1 MKEMRAIRPLIA
13 VLLMPDSEQLSGLS
27 NTFNA
32 PLKYKKRC
40 WTPTKN
46 WYLVIKRQ
54 PLSWKIW
61 GTKRRRRGKWNE
73 QASVPKD

>member
-1 MKEMRAIRPLIA
+1 MKEMRAIRPMIP

-27 NTFNA
+27 NTYNMR
-32 PLKYKKRC
+32 LNYKKRC

-54 PLSWKIW
+54 PLS
-61 GTKRRRRGKWNE
+61 
-73 QASVPKD
+73 